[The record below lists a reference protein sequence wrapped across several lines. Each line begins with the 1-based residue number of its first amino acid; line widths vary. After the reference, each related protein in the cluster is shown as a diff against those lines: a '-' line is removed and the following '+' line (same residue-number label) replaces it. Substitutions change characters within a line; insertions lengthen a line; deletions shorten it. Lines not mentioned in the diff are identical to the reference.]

1 MKKDIDIP
9 KVEGVEVAIARKKN
23 EADEYD
29 WHVYLINRNN
39 FGLENIL
46 ITSTGYGEK
55 DGEKQKTS
63 TLRQM
68 IEKVAEESFAVIE
81 RIDPQVFHLSNEY
94 WISYYVDGKIHDKK
108 FIFMPGSI
116 VEQNLSNIDVLELEG
131 VRHI

>member
-1 MKKDIDIP
+1 M
-9 KVEGVEVAIARKKN
+9 
-23 EADEYD
+23 
-29 WHVYLINRNN
+29 
-39 FGLENIL
+39 